1 MNREKDG
8 FVISTDERRLD
19 RDAIHEFLK
28 GSYWAAGIPR
38 DVLDRSIDH
47 ALCFGLYDGSRQI
60 GFARVI
66 TDRATFAYLSDVYVL
81 EEYRGRGLATWLM
94 EAVLEHP
101 DLQGLRRWMLAT
113 QDAHGLYR
121 KVGFRDLAHP
131 ERLMEMVFSNRYGPK
146 DEPR

>member
-1 MNREKDG
+1 MNLEKNG
-8 FVISTDERRLD
+8 FEISTEERRLD
-19 RDAIHEFLK
+19 RDAIHEFLRR
-28 GSYWAAGIPR
+28 SYWAAGIPR

-47 ALCFGLYDGSRQI
+47 ALCFGLYEGPRQI

-94 EAVLEHP
+94 EAVLSHP

-113 QDAHGLYR
+113 QDAHALYR

-131 ERLMEMVFSNRYGPK
+131 EWLMEMVFSNRYDPK
-146 DEPR
+146 GQA